1 STDKV
6 DTEVPSPVAGTV
18 VEIKVQED
26 EDVEVGEV
34 LALVGSSDAAPAE
47 EAPAPAA
54 EPAAQEPEPEPEP
67 APEPKPAE
75 KAEPAPQPTP
85 APAPAPAAEEAPT
98 SPEETPRGD
107 GYVTPLVRRLA
118 REQNVDLE
126 QVTGTGVGGRIRKQD
141 VLAAAAAQEYEAR
154 DEKPAAS
161 APAAPAQTAS
171 RPAPKDPESSIDPS
185 KRGTTEK
192 ASRIRRVIAD
202 RMVESLDTSAQ
213 LTQVHEIDMTRIV
226 NLRNQVKE

>member
-1 STDKV
+1 VTRWLKEVGDTIEVDEPIVEISTDKV

-54 EPAAQEPEPEPEP
+54 ERAAQETEPKPEP

-171 RPAPKDPESSIDPS
+171 
-185 KRGTTEK
+185 
-192 ASRIRRVIAD
+192 
-202 RMVESLDTSAQ
+202 
-213 LTQVHEIDMTRIV
+213 
-226 NLRNQVKE
+226 